1 MSDGRIEFEITAD
14 GKKAYA
20 SIDEVT
26 KVLEKNGKKWEKDA
40 KDSTDSIGLSFE
52 GMLKKVTAA
61 FSAAA
66 IGKAVLNFGKEAIQ
80 AASDLEEV
88 QNVVDVTFGEK
99 GAAVIESW
107 SKKAGTQFG
116 LTETQAKKFTSTL
129 GAMMKSAGMTGDQII
144 GMSTD
149 MAGLTADMASFY
161 NLDFDT
167 AFQKIRSGISG
178 ETEPLKQLGIN
189 MSVANLEAFALQQ
202 GLGKTFSEMTQG
214 EQVMLRYQYLMQAT
228 ADAQG
233 DFSRTSDG
241 YANATRRL
249 ETALESLKTMAGN
262 ALMESIGP
270 LTNTLASMLEKLTT
284 NPDKT
289 VLDEFKEIDLD
300 AQKKIEEIKKTAE
313 EARVLSDVLNDIK
326 NEKTET
332 LEGSPLAK
340 SVEKISKNAGSLAG
354 SIDGFKESIN
364 DLGEVGVPEG
374 VTKVSET
381 VQANADATETAATAS
396 AEWLDVCKRLVQTIP
411 GLSSII
417 DTQTG
422 EIRGGKAAV
431 DEYIDSWERLQ
442 TNLALIEANDRKRSA
457 LDTKFAELDLLNID
471 KVVAERRVRNARD
484 QLNALYKKY
493 KINYVADD
501 FQTLTAEDANAL
513 GISSDV
519 MVMLNNEEM
528 YYEQLVSD
536 LDTATAAYQKQKEAY
551 DEAVVALQEAEDAL
565 YSNMTDQ
572 EKAALIAD
580 KYAQAQQKVK
590 EAVEAAAKATEDY
603 YNSALEK
610 TAQKVNSIANG
621 FKTIQMPEVD
631 DLPKPD
637 EMVEALDSQMKFMQT
652 YQENLQKAKEYGLD
666 PEILAELSDGS
677 MESAKYLQ
685 TIADNPAYIE
695 QINERYKA
703 VEQEKKNFSKAL
715 TDSTIEVDDAYK
727 QLQKAEEEARDN
739 QKKVEDEI
747 AKNAGQM
754 IIDMANNINAN
765 AGTLQQAIDSINTM
779 LASLSIPTLSYGM
792 FNLNGSHAA
801 GLNYVP
807 FDGYLAQL
815 HEGEGILT
823 AEENRVWQNFKANQ
837 RGVDYDQLGG
847 VMRDNIKPGGN
858 VYLDG
863 RVVGSVISDMQGS
876 QYRSL
881 QRSGWQG

>member
-1 MSDGRIEFEITAD
+1 MPDGRVEFEITAD
-14 GKKAYA
+14 GRKAYA
-20 SIDEVT
+20 SINEIT
-26 KVLEKNGKKWEKDA
+26 KALEKNGKQWEKDA
-40 KDSTDSIGLSFE
+40 RDSTDKIGVSFE

-66 IGKAVLNFGKEAIQ
+66 IGKAMVDFGKQAIQ
-80 AASDLEEV
+80 AASDLQEV
-88 QNVVDVTFGEK
+88 QNVVDVTFGEQ
-99 GAAVIESW
+99 GAAAIEAW
-107 SKKAGTQFG
+107 SKKAGKQFG

-129 GAMMKSAGMTGDQII
+129 GAMMKSAGMTGDEIV

-161 NLDFDT
+161 NLDFET

-189 MSVANLEAFALQQ
+189 MSVANLEAFALQK

-241 YANATRRL
+241 YANSTRRL
-249 ETALESLKTMAGN
+249 ETALDSLKTKAGE
-262 ALMESIGP
+262 ALMQSIGP
-270 LTNTLASMLEKLTT
+270 LTDKLATMLEKLTT
-284 NPDKT
+284 NPEKT
-289 VLDEFKEIDLD
+289 VLDEFNEIDLNT
-300 AQKKIEEIKKTAE
+300 AKKIEEIQKTAE
-313 EARVLSDVLNDIK
+313 EARALSDVLNDIK
-326 NEKTET
+326 NEKTES
-332 LEGSPLAK
+332 LDGSPLDK
-340 SVEKISKNAGSLAG
+340 SVEKISKNAGSLSG
-354 SIDGFKESIN
+354 SISGFKDALNE
-364 DLGEVGVPEG
+364 LGEVGVPEG
-374 VTKVSET
+374 VGKVSES
-381 VQANADATETAATAS
+381 VEQNAQAAETAAES
-396 AEWLDVCKRLVQTIP
+396 SEQWLEVCRRLVQTIP

-422 EIRGGKAAV
+422 EIQGGKQAV

-442 TNLALIEANDRKRSA
+442 VNLALIDANNQKRSA
-457 LDTKFAELDLLNID
+457 LETKFAELPGLEID
-471 KVVAERRVRNARD
+471 MRVAENRVRKARD

-493 KINYVADD
+493 SVRYTADD
-501 FQTLTAEDANAL
+501 FQTLTTEDADAL
-513 GISSDV
+513 GLSPEV
-519 MVMLNNEEM
+519 MKSMNEQVA
-528 YYEQLVSD
+528 YYQELVD
-536 LDTATAAYQKQKEAY
+536 NLDTARAAYEKQKQAY
-551 DEAVVALQEAEDAL
+551 DEAVEALQEAEETL
-565 YSNMTDQ
+565 YSNMTEE

-580 KYAQAQQKVK
+580 KYAQAQMKVK
-590 EAVEAAAKATEDY
+590 EAVEAASAATKEY
-603 YNSALEK
+603 YKNALEK
-610 TAQKVNSIANG
+610 TAQKVDSIANG

-652 YQENLQKAKEYGLD
+652 YQENLQKAKEAGLD
-666 PEILAELSDGS
+666 PQILAELSDGS

-695 QINERYKA
+695 KINERYKA
-703 VEQEKKNFSKAL
+703 VEEEKKNFSKAL
-715 TDSTIEVDDAYK
+715 TDSTLEVDDAYK
-727 QLQKAEEEARDN
+727 ELQNIEEEAKDN
-739 QKKVEDEI
+739 QKKVEEEI

-754 IIDMANNINAN
+754 VLDMASNINAN
-765 AGTLQQAIDSINTM
+765 KESLQQAIDAVNTM

-792 FNLNGSHAA
+792 FGLDGSHAA

-823 AEENRVWQNFKANQ
+823 AEENRVWQQFKANQ

>member
-88 QNVVDVTFGEK
+88 QNVVDVTFGEQ

-129 GAMMKSAGMTGDQII
+129 GAMMKSAGMTGDQIV

-189 MSVANLEAFALQQ
+189 MSVANLEAFALQK

-300 AQKKIEEIKKTAE
+300 AQKKIEEIGKTAD
-313 EARVLSDVLNDIK
+313 EARALSEVLNDIK
-326 NEKTET
+326 KDKTET

-381 VQANADATETAATAS
+381 VQANAEATETAATAS

-422 EIRGGKAAV
+422 EIQGGKKAV
-431 DEYIDSWERLQ
+431 DEYIDSWQRLQ

-457 LDTKFAELDLLNID
+457 LDTKFAELPGLEID
-471 KVVAERRVRNARD
+471 MRVAEKRLRD
-484 QLNALYKKY
+484 NQNKIQALADRMGITVDFDRLMKVGGNQPNMWTAEEKELNAL
-493 KINYVADD
+493 IDD
-501 FQTLTAEDANAL
+501 YYHLNSARAEA
-513 GISSDV
+513 V
-519 MVMLNNEEM
+519 RVYEE
-528 YYEQLVSD
+528 
-536 LDTATAAYQKQKEAY
+536 QKAAY
-551 DEAVVALQEAEDAL
+551 DEATMALQEAEETL

-590 EAVEAAAKATEDY
+590 DAVEAAAKATEDY

-610 TAQKVNSIANG
+610 TAKKVDSIANG
-621 FKTIQMPEVD
+621 FKTINMPEVD

-666 PEILAELSDGS
+666 PQILAELSDGS

-765 AGTLQQAIDSINTM
+765 KETLQQAIDSINTM

-823 AEENRVWQNFKANQ
+823 SEENRVWQNFKAGQ